1 MWAGAQ
7 DDPPQPRRGVLG
19 GNTIPGMGQDL
30 SQSCFYR
37 SHRDFTAGV
46 VFSADGLYGGF
57 ILLMCN
63 TAQKKKTLSFASGL
77 WVVKYQLCTNYCHPF
92 FLSTSAQCEHY
103 PTGQPKWWSL
113 EMSESPDEFHSKS
126 KAQPVH

>member
-7 DDPPQPRRGVLG
+7 DDPPQPGRGVLG
-19 GNTIPGMGQDL
+19 GNTIPRMGPDL
-30 SQSCFYR
+30 PQSCFYW
-37 SHRDFTAGV
+37 SHGDFTAGI

-63 TAQKKKTLSFASGL
+63 TAQKKALSFASGL

-103 PTGQPKWWSL
+103 PTGQLKWWSL
-113 EMSESPDEFHSKS
+113 EMSEPLDEFYSKS